1 MLERLLFRHL
11 TKKGKIG
18 YFLGVLVLFA
28 LWAYYVLG
36 IAGYSMDEGRTMFMI
51 GIIVLNIIWAGVCL
65 LLWRLPKEEKNENQ
79 SNSEV

>member
-18 YFLGVLVLFA
+18 YFVGVLVLFA

-36 IAGYSMDEGRTMFMI
+36 IAGHSMEDGRSMFLG
-51 GIIVLNIIWAGVCL
+51 GIIVINIVWAGVCL
-65 LLWRLPKEEKNENQ
+65 LLWRLPKEEKVKELSSNE
-79 SNSEV
+79 

>member
-18 YFLGVLVLFA
+18 YFVGVLVLFA

-36 IAGYSMDEGRTMFMI
+36 IAGYSMEDGRSMFLG
-51 GIIVLNIIWAGVCL
+51 GIIVLNILWAGVCL
-65 LLWRLPKEEKNENQ
+65 LLWKLPKEENKELNNK
-79 SNSEV
+79 

>member
-18 YFLGVLVLFA
+18 YFVGVLVLFA

-36 IAGYSMDEGRTMFMI
+36 IAGHSMEDGRSMFLG
-51 GIIVLNIIWAGVCL
+51 GIIVINIIWAGVCL
-65 LLWRLPKEEKNENQ
+65 LLWRLPKEEKVKELSSNE
-79 SNSEV
+79 